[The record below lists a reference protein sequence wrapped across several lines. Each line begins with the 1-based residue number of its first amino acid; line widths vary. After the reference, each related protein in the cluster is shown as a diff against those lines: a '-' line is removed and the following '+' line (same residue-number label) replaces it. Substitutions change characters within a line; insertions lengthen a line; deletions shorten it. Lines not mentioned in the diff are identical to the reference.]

1 MYRLRRETKVTNDG
15 NTCRC
20 ELADCAEEVRTSLE
34 LDCICTRLLHDA
46 DSRSESG
53 LRTDLIAPEGHVYD
67 DKGALDTT
75 DHTSSVVDHLIE
87 SNR

>member
-1 MYRLRRETKVTNDG
+1 MTNDG

-20 ELADCAEEVRTSLE
+20 ELADCAEEVRTSLK
-34 LDCICTRLLHDA
+34 LDGICTRLLHNA
-46 DSRSESG
+46 DRRIESG

-67 DKGALDTT
+67 DKGALDST
-75 DHTSSVVDHLIE
+75 DHAGTVVDHLIE